1 MAHVYTVL
9 MGTNNNTELTTIAEA
24 TEEAQFLVDN
34 FVDNMRDRLATQGS
48 DMPLPDDRAAA
59 ADVLMKAL
67 FHSAIDAI
75 EDDVQG
81 RDVGYTIR
89 DGVAVAYATFD
100 RATPSWVEIDIH
112 TGAIEVQ

>member
-1 MAHVYTVL
+1 MYYGG
-9 MGTNNNTELTTIAEA
+9 MGTNNNTGITTIAEA
-24 TEEAQFLVDN
+24 TEEAQCLVDN
-34 FVDNMRDRLATQGS
+34 FVDNLRDRWAPQGS
-48 DMPLPDDRAAA
+48 AMPLPDDRAAA
-59 ADVLMKAL
+59 ADVLIGAL

-89 DGVAVAYATFD
+89 DGRAVAYVTFD
-100 RATPSWVEIDIH
+100 SETPSWVEVDIH